1 MLRKFWHTLVAK
13 NRVGVTQRCHI
24 CKDLSPQE
32 PLVAIYY
39 PNLSDSAEAGCSS
52 CTTLLRICQ
61 RFTPVGLQ
69 DSILSDIHVN
79 SHFRGGERYAV
90 DLELPGWNEIIGLS
104 VMPGNVSLSV
114 EGVAALAKIDRNAE
128 SV

>member
-1 MLRKFWHTLVAK
+1 MFREFWHTLVTK
-13 NRVGVTQRCHI
+13 NRVGVTQQCHL
-24 CKDLSPQE
+24 CKNFSGQE
-32 PLVAIYY
+32 PLVTIYY
-39 PNLSDSAEAGCSS
+39 HDLFGSAEAGCPS
-52 CTTLLRICQ
+52 CTTLLRICE

-69 DSILSDIHVN
+69 DSVLGDIHVN

-104 VMPGNVSLSV
+104 VMPGNVPISV
-114 EGVAALAKIDRNAE
+114 ESVAALAKVTRNAE

>member
-1 MLRKFWHTLVAK
+1 MLRKFWHTLVTK
-13 NRVGVTQRCHI
+13 NRVGVTPQCHL
-24 CKDLSPQE
+24 CKNLSAQE
-32 PLVAIYY
+32 QLVAIYY
-39 PNLSDSAEAGCSS
+39 HDLPDSAEAGCPS
-52 CTTLLRICQ
+52 CTTLLRICE

-69 DSILSDIHVN
+69 DGILGDIHVN

-104 VMPGNVSLSV
+104 VMPGNVPLSV
-114 EGVAALAKIDRNAE
+114 GSVAALTKIARNAE